1 MTRIRLLLTVLL
13 LPVLLPVRH
22 GGPVLRYRLGRLR
35 TARAAGDRGA
45 ISIELALAV
54 IVMVAIAG
62 AVLLAVKALADKA
75 TDNIP
80 KDLPLPDRAG

>member
-1 MTRIRLLLTVLL
+1 MTRIRLLLTALL
-13 LPVLLPVRH
+13 LPILLPVRL
-22 GGPVLRYRLGRLR
+22 GGPVLQHRLGRLR

-62 AVLLAVKALADKA
+62 GVLLAVKALATKA
-75 TDNIP
+75 TDTIP
-80 KDLPLPDRAG
+80 DDIPSAAQ